1 MQIKKLVL
9 FDFIPELQCGCKPDY
24 TCRMEESQNGYYV
37 LYTDALK
44 RENALIEALRNALTA
59 IDAFW
64 PDDPPENEQEAS
76 EDQAI
81 AGIRKTSR
89 KLIREMEETRQ

>member
-1 MQIKKLVL
+1 MQIEKLERYDM
-9 FDFIPELQCGCKPDY
+9 FGTFARMDPFPDGEYCK
-24 TCRMEESQNGYYV
+24 
-37 LYTDALK
+37 YTDALA

-59 IDAFW
+59 INAFW
-64 PDDPPENEQEAS
+64 PDDLPENEQEAS

-81 AGIRKTSR
+81 ARIRKTTG